1 MTVLNKAAH
10 EYSIFVALTAYNDR
24 YIKQTVDSAF
34 QHAKHPNRITFGI
47 SEQRIDSKFSNIDY
61 DKRVKRVQSTYA
73 APLGLGIARNLTLA
87 LYANED
93 FVFQIDAHMIFA
105 QD

>member
-1 MTVLNKAAH
+1 MTVLNKPAY
-10 EYSIFVALTAYNDR
+10 EYTIFVALTAYNDR

-34 QHAKHPNRITFGI
+34 ERAKYPDRIRFGI
-47 SEQRIDSKFSNIDY
+47 SEQRVDTKFCIMPY
-61 DKRVKRVQSTYA
+61 DQRVKKIQSTYA
-73 APLGLGIARNLTLA
+73 APLGLGMSRNLTLA
-87 LYANED
+87 LYADED